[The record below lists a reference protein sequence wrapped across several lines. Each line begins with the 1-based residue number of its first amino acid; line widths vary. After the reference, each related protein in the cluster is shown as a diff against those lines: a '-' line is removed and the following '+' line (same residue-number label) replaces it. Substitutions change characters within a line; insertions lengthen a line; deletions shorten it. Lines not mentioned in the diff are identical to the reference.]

1 MNGTTTTTFEPE
13 SNLTRAQ
20 TAMVL
25 WRIAGQP
32 APTAKAPFTDL
43 VDAWYRDAIAWAA
56 EQKVVNGRGDGTF
69 DPDGQLTGYEWAKM
83 LLCALGYDTKV
94 EQFVGN
100 SWAINV
106 AKYALRSD
114 IDLFEGN
121 KGKDY
126 NAAATREEA
135 TLYAFNTLKATMVD
149 YENKITANVNGAE
162 VTISNTTAYPV
173 TWSEGINNDGNIN
186 DDGFVQFAEE
196 FFPDLTRTDDSTIFT
211 HGEIE
216 TELDRRLL
224 VREGMTPLRADVT
237 SHVKNTSMTRLAA
250 SRVLSESRETV
261 GECIMSFKAAMRT
274 FVNSGEFAKTLICLG
289 LRAAGHYDQVHGML
303 MRRRPV
309 RGLKTVADY
318 LELEF
323 YKTVPFGV
331 RMVTELYR
339 ALEEGTELPREY
351 KGNFEGTVFGKG
363 PVRW

>member
-1 MNGTTTTTFEPE
+1 M
-13 SNLTRAQ
+13 
-20 TAMVL
+20 
-25 WRIAGQP
+25 P
-32 APTAKAPFTDL
+32 AAFAH
-43 VDAWYRDAIAWAA
+43 
-56 EQKVVNGRGDGTF
+56 
-69 DPDGQLTGYEWAKM
+69 
-83 LLCALGYDTKV
+83 
-94 EQFVGN
+94 
-100 SWAINV
+100 
-106 AKYALRSD
+106 
-114 IDLFEGN
+114 DLFGRLVYRKLDPGIRRAVRREKDCFYLGLFGPGILFFYRSLN
-121 KGKDY
+121 DNRIVHKGFWLHEEPARVLFFHGIKAWEKEKDPEKK
-126 NAAATREEA
+126 AAIEA
-135 TLYAFNTLKATMVD
+135 YLLGFACHFALDHSLHEY
-149 YENKITANVNGAE
+149 VNH
-162 VTISNTTAYPV
+162 
-173 TWSEGINNDGNIN
+173 
-186 DDGFVQFAEE
+186 
-196 FFPDLTRTDDSTIFT
+196 TDDSTIFT

-261 GECIMSFKAAMRT
+261 GECIMSFKAAMRI
-274 FVNSGEFAKTLICLG
+274 FVNSGELVKTFICLG

-323 YKTVPFGV
+323 YKTIPFGV

-351 KGNFEGTVFGKG
+351 KGNFEGSVFGKG